1 MSTFLERF
9 AAATDEE
16 GLRSGWSPAAYLEA
30 WAAFTEDCEKGYQGN
45 IYEYENDI
53 SVRDVIERALTSLGP
68 AEDAAVAVF
77 ADAVAESDA
86 RFAAVLNS
94 GPVMRDEAVPWWRRR
109 LPVSGGREFAAE
121 ARQHFS
127 VTLSPVEA

>member
-30 WAAFTEDCEKGYQGN
+30 WAAFTEDCDEGYQGN

-53 SVRDVIERALTSLGP
+53 SVRDVIEKALTSLGP

-77 ADAVAESDA
+77 ADAVAEIDA

-94 GPVMRDEAVPWWRRR
+94 GPAIRVETVPWWRRR
-109 LPVSGGREFAAE
+109 LPS
-121 ARQHFS
+121 S
-127 VTLSPVEA
+127 TSP